1 MRIPRRPNRRQQQ
14 GAVAILIA
22 LSMTVMIGFV
32 GLALDLGKLY
42 VVKSELQN
50 SADACALAAAQALTG
65 TTGQQL
71 AIGEAAG
78 LTTGG
83 RHKVL
88 FQHDSVT
95 TAADETVDFGTTA
108 SGSFFTKAGLSNAQ
122 ALTMRFARCT
132 VKRTNIDNWFI
143 QVLNVL
149 PGVTIGKQ
157 QVSATAMATLQPSQI
172 TCALPVA
179 VCTTA
184 MPAGTPVGT
193 WIQGALGPPGNQGL
207 TGNFNWVDFTPPG
220 GGANELGTILKGDG
234 ACDVP
239 AIGTQVGQ
247 PGNIASVADEWNS
260 RFGIYKGSTRVEDAK
275 PDRSGYAYTDA
286 AQSWPSK
293 FNAFDNF
300 VTKRTTNSPYQGD
313 TLTGLKTQGTI
324 LTALGGVGG
333 DRRVMTAPV
342 VNCSAF
348 AKSTTSPITSWV
360 CVFLLHPI
368 NNSAGGGKGATTGT
382 GANRMYLEYRGNAS
396 DPSSPCAS
404 NGLPGGSG
412 SKGPL
417 VAALVR

>member
-149 PGVTIGKQ
+149 PGVAIGKQ

-234 ACDVP
+234 ACD
-239 AIGTQVGQ
+239 
-247 PGNIASVADEWNS
+247 
-260 RFGIYKGSTRVEDAK
+260 YKGSTRVEDAK

-300 VTKRTTNSPYQGD
+300 VTKRTSNTPYQGD